1 MISNRC
7 LIALAAC
14 SELAASRHPTT
25 VPEIAATL
33 GVTDSYLEQIFA
45 QLKGAGVIRGI
56 RGPGGGYV
64 LTQSPERISALDVMA
79 ASATDRK
86 NPAGDP
92 GHPALVL
99 MMGQIESVL
108 SEISLSDLAVR
119 EVP

>member
-7 LIALAAC
+7 MIALAAC
-14 SELAASRHPTT
+14 AELAASLHPTT

-45 QLKGAGVIRGI
+45 QLKSAGFIRGI

-64 LTQSPERISALDVMA
+64 LAESPDRISALDVMA

-86 NPAGDP
+86 SPAGDP

-108 SEISLSDLAVR
+108 SEISLSDLTVR
-119 EVP
+119 EVA